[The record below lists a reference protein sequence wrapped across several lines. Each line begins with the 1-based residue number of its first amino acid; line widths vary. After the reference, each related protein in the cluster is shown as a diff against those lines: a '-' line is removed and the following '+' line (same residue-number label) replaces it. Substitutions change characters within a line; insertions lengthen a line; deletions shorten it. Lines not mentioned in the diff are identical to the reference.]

1 MKLGKMKIGGRLAM
15 GFGAVFALM
24 IMITA
29 LGVVRV
35 GSIDRMLTQI
45 SDVNNVKQRYA
56 INFRGSVH
64 DRSIAA
70 RDVVLAADA
79 TTLATE
85 VGKIKQLSDA
95 YAKSAAPLDAIFA
108 DPLAVSMEE
117 RAALASIKQSERVSV
132 QLLERVVALRT
143 DSQHDEAIALLQ
155 ARVAPAFVKWLS
167 SINAL
172 IDLEEKMSQ
181 EQAAQARGVASNF
194 LTFMVILCA
203 IAIAVG
209 VLAAWR
215 ISANLLRELGGE
227 PSYAVEIVENIAA
240 GNLSVNISTRAGD
253 RSSLLNAVK
262 EMRASL
268 VNIIRDVRTGSDA
281 IAQAS
286 AEIAAGNLD
295 LSRRTEQQAGT
306 LEETSA
312 SMEELTTTVKQ
323 NADHAARANQLA
335 ISASDVASQG
345 GKVVMEVVETMKS
358 INESSSRIVDIISVI
373 DGIAFQTNIL
383 ALNAAVEAARAGE
396 QGRGFAVVAT
406 EVRSL
411 AQRSAAAAKEIKSL
425 IGASVDK
432 VTVGAKLVNEAG
444 NTMQAI
450 VGSIGKVT
458 VIMQEIS
465 TATSEQ
471 TADIEQVNTAIG
483 TMDAVTQQNA
493 ALVEQ
498 AAAAAGSMEHQ
509 AANLA
514 QVVSIFKI

>member
-1 MKLGKMKIGGRLAM
+1 
-15 GFGAVFALM
+15 
-24 IMITA
+24 
-29 LGVVRV
+29 
-35 GSIDRMLTQI
+35 
-45 SDVNNVKQRYA
+45 
-56 INFRGSVH
+56 
-64 DRSIAA
+64 
-70 RDVVLAADA
+70 
-79 TTLATE
+79 
-85 VGKIKQLSDA
+85 
-95 YAKSAAPLDAIFA
+95 
-108 DPLAVSMEE
+108 
-117 RAALASIKQSERVSV
+117 
-132 QLLERVVALRT
+132 
-143 DSQHDEAIALLQ
+143 
-155 ARVAPAFVKWLS
+155 
-167 SINAL
+167 
-172 IDLEEKMSQ
+172 
-181 EQAAQARGVASNF
+181 
-194 LTFMVILCA
+194 
-203 IAIAVG
+203 
-209 VLAAWR
+209 
-215 ISANLLRELGGE
+215 LGGE

-335 ISASDVASQG
+335 ISASGVASQG

-358 INESSSRIVDIISVI
+358 INESSIRIVDIISVI

-396 QGRGFAVVAT
+396 QGRGFAVVAM

-411 AQRSAAAAKEIKSL
+411 AQRSVAAAKEIKSL

-444 NTMQAI
+444 DTMQAI